1 MVTLQNKP
9 PKVIL
14 SENPAV
20 LRMTSN
26 LTEVENHHITVEVS
40 WASGGLIGTDVL
52 YPADGESV
60 ETNISEY
67 LQSGFSR
74 LAPTAHFTLP
84 DSSATWSAVPDLI
97 KKYTVYINDG
107 SGDPPTYQSVILT
120 NRFVLPGRIPLWIKN
135 KFYSQYESVWNWIYG
150 NNPFLT
156 FAPKTRFTKPSQI
169 QKLYWQYNYVPEV
182 GWTLSLRIN
191 LRFSDGTS
199 ATWIKENFY
208 GPLTQYSIY
217 QFHVGYNSLGIPAK
231 VAADYPGK
239 EVVSYSITVMRD
251 VWPVSEVREYILNYK
266 PTLGSRELAF
276 RNSLGTFDTIL
287 LKGISSMDM
296 DFTPENVNVHGTSS
310 GKALTR
316 TLRTEVSAT
325 VKASTGLITAEEQLY
340 IAELL
345 DSREVYE
352 IVNNKLYPVVITT
365 QSKQLSRDRA
375 DLRAV
380 TIEFEPV
387 SNYFEENGD

>member
-1 MVTLQNKP
+1 MITLQNRP
-9 PKVIL
+9 PRVIL

-26 LTEVENHHITVEVS
+26 LTEVENHHIIVEVS
-40 WASGGLIGTDVL
+40 WASGGLIGKDIL
-52 YPADGESV
+52 YPADGESA
-60 ETNISEY
+60 ETDISEY

-84 DSSATWSAVPDLI
+84 DASATWAAVPDLI
-97 KKYTVYINDG
+97 KKYTLYLYDG
-107 SGDPPTYQSVILT
+107 QGNPPTYVSAILT

-135 KFYSQYESVWNWIYG
+135 KFYAQYPSVWNWIYST
-150 NNPFLT
+150 NPFLT

-169 QKLYWQYNYVPEV
+169 QKLYWQYNYVPEI

-199 ATWIKENFY
+199 ENWIKENFY
-208 GPLTQYSIY
+208 GPLTQYEIY

-239 EVVSYSITVMRD
+239 EVVSYSVTVMRD

-266 PTLGSRELAF
+266 NTLGSRELAF

-287 LKGISSMDM
+287 LKGIGTLEME
-296 DFTPENVNVHGTSS
+296 FQPENVNVHGTSS

-316 TLRTEVSAT
+316 TLRTAVSGK
-325 VKASTGLITAEEQLY
+325 VKASTGWLTAEEQLY

-352 IVNNKLYPVVITT
+352 IVNNRLYPVVITA
-365 QSKQLSRDRA
+365 QSKTLNRDRA

-380 TIEFEPV
+380 NIEYELV
-387 SNYFEENGD
+387 SNHVEENGD